1 MQWFLISARRVAIVL
16 GLVCALGVLTSAMAQ
31 TSGASQFIRNLG
43 DEAIKVLASRD
54 IALDAREAR
63 FRTLLANGFDLD
75 FISRFVLGRFWREAS
90 LEQRS
95 SYQQLFTEYVL
106 RVYSSRLG
114 GYAGESLNIVA
125 ERAAGKRDVMIAT
138 QIDRPSGPP
147 IRAEWRVRKKNGA
160 YRIID
165 VMVEGVSM
173 AATQRSEF
181 ASVIKRNGIDGL
193 IHLLDVRTN
202 KVSATTAAR

>member
-1 MQWFLISARRVAIVL
+1 MKWFLITARRVAIVF
-16 GLVCALGVLTSAMAQ
+16 GFVCALGISSGAVAQ
-31 TSGASQFIRNLG
+31 TSGASQFIGNLG
-43 DEAIKVLASRD
+43 NEAIKVLALRD
-54 IALDAREAR
+54 IALDVREAR
-63 FRTLLANGFDLD
+63 FRGLLANGFDLN

-90 LEQRS
+90 PEQRS
-95 SYQQLFTEYVL
+95 TYQQLFTEYVL

-125 ERAAGKRDVMIAT
+125 ERAAGKKDVMIST

-147 IRAEWRVRKKNGA
+147 IRAEWRVRNKNGT

>member
-1 MQWFLISARRVAIVL
+1 MQWFLISVRSVVIVL
-16 GLVCALGVLTSAMAQ
+16 GLVCALGVSTIAVAQ

-43 DEAIKVLASRD
+43 EEAIKVLASRD
-54 IALDAREAR
+54 TALDAREAR
-63 FRTLLANGFDLD
+63 FRSLLANGFDLD
-75 FISRFVLGRFWREAS
+75 FISRFVLGRFWRGAS
-90 LEQRS
+90 PEQRS
-95 SYQQLFTEYVL
+95 SYQQLFTKYVL
-106 RVYSSRLG
+106 RVYSSRFG
-114 GYAGESLNIVA
+114 GYAGETLNIVA
-125 ERAAGKRDVMIAT
+125 ERVAGKRDVMITT

-147 IRAEWRVRKKNGA
+147 IRADWRVRKKNGT

-165 VMVEGVSM
+165 VMVERVSM

-193 IHLLDVRTN
+193 IHLLDVRTS